1 MFALLRSLISYRGFV
16 FSSIRNEFVAR
27 FARSRL
33 GGLWMVIHPLA
44 QVAIFALVLSSVLSA
59 RLPGVDNKF
68 VYALYLMSGI
78 LAWSLFAEVITRCL
92 TLFIDK
98 GNLMKKISFPRIT
111 LPAIVVGSSLLN
123 YTLLFVA
130 LLLVFALLGHSASV
144 AVAWLLPLTL
154 ALVALSLG
162 IGLIFGVLNVFVRDV
177 GQVVPIILQ
186 AWFWLTPI
194 TYPVGIIPDQL
205 KSLVVFNPMF
215 AIVTAYH
222 DVLVYGRTPDLQ
234 AVAIIAMVSVG
245 LLLLGLF
252 LFRRASAEMVDA
264 L

>member
-1 MFALLRSLISYRGFV
+1 MFALFKSLIAYRGFV

-27 FARSRL
+27 FVRSRL

-44 QVAIFALVLSSVLSA
+44 QVAIFALILSSVLSA

-78 LAWSLFAEVITRCL
+78 LAWSLFSEIITRCL
-92 TLFIDK
+92 TLFIEK

-123 YTLLFVA
+123 YTLLFLS
-130 LLLVFALLGHSASV
+130 LLLVFAILGHTTSLAI
-144 AVAWLLPLTL
+144 AWLLPLTVT
-154 ALVALSLG
+154 LVAMSLG
-162 IGLIFGVLNVFVRDV
+162 IGLIFGVINVFVRDI
-177 GQVVPIILQ
+177 GQVAPIILQ

-194 TYPVGIIPDQL
+194 TYPVDIIPEQL
-205 KSLVVFNPMF
+205 KSLVAFNPMF
-215 AIVTAYH
+215 TIVTAYH
-222 DVLVYGRTPDLQ
+222 DVLVYGRTPELQ
-234 AVAIIAMVSVG
+234 AVAVIAAVSVV
-245 LLLLGLF
+245 LLLMGLF

>member
-1 MFALLRSLISYRGFV
+1 MFALFKSLIAYRGFV

-27 FARSRL
+27 FVRSRL

-44 QVAIFALVLSSVLSA
+44 QVAIFALILSSVLSA
-59 RLPGVDNKF
+59 RLPGVDNNF

-78 LAWSLFAEVITRCL
+78 LAWSLFSEIITRCL

-123 YTLLFVA
+123 YTLLFLS
-130 LLLVFALLGHSASV
+130 LLLVFAILGHVTSLAI
-144 AVAWLLPLTL
+144 AWLLPLTVT
-154 ALVALSLG
+154 LVAMSLG
-162 IGLIFGVLNVFVRDV
+162 IGLIFGVINVFVRDI
-177 GQVVPIILQ
+177 GQVAPIILQ

-194 TYPVGIIPDQL
+194 TYPVDIIPEQL
-205 KSLVVFNPMF
+205 KSLVAFNPMF
-215 AIVTAYH
+215 TIVTAYH
-222 DVLVYGRTPDLQ
+222 DVLVYGRMPDLQ
-234 AVAIIAMVSVG
+234 AVAVIAAVSIV
-245 LLLLGLF
+245 LLLMGLF